1 MAQIALKGEHRTGLG
16 KQAAKRLRGSGLLP
30 AVVYGAGEAPIP
42 IAVKARE
49 METLLHTAGHN
60 AIVNLTLEGEEN
72 GGRITLMKEI
82 QHHPING
89 RLLHVD
95 FQHISLTQKIR
106 REVPVVAIGIP
117 VGVRSEGGILEHSL
131 HSVEVE
137 CLPTEIPEKI
147 EVDVTGLGINRSLHV
162 RDLLGID
169 SRIVTDPERLVFL
182 VVPPTVIKEAVP
194 GEAPVVEE
202 EVKEPE
208 LSVERGKKEE
218 EGEEGEK

>member
-16 KQAAKRLRGSGLLP
+16 KQVAKHLRRSGLLP
-30 AVVYGAGEAPIP
+30 AVVYGVGEAPIP
-42 IAVKARE
+42 IAVKMRE
-49 METLLHTAGHN
+49 METLLHTSGRN
-60 AIVNLTLEGEEN
+60 AIVNLTLDGEEN

-82 QHHPING
+82 QHHPIDG
-89 RLLHVD
+89 GLLHVD

-106 REVPVVAIGIP
+106 REVPVVAVGIP

-131 HSVEVE
+131 HTVEVE
-137 CLPTEIPEKI
+137 CLPAEIPEKI
-147 EVDVTGLGINRSLHV
+147 EVDVTGLGINKSLHI
-162 RDLLGID
+162 RDLMGVD

-194 GEAPVVEE
+194 GEAPVAEE

-218 EGEEGEK
+218 EGEEEEK